1 MRPDVLNPLFAAIT
15 SLPGIGS
22 KVERLYRRLLGRDE
36 AVHVLDDRADAS
48 AATMS
53 RASST

>member
-22 KVERLYRRLLGRDE
+22 KLEKLYRRLLGRDDVPRVVDLITHLPT
-36 AVHVLDDRADAS
+36 A
-48 AATMS
+48 
-53 RASST
+53 